1 MAGRPLVL
9 TLVIAAAVAQP
20 AVATARPFYGT
31 VGPLSTITLKRAN
44 GTTVKHASPG
54 ARRFVVSDQSA
65 SHNFHLF
72 GPGVGKKTG
81 IDFVGSRTWKVT
93 LSVGTY
99 KFRCDAHPT
108 TMRGSF
114 NVS

>member
-1 MAGRPLVL
+1 
-9 TLVIAAAVAQP
+9 
-20 AVATARPFYGT
+20 
-31 VGPLSTITLKRAN
+31 
-44 GTTVKHASPG
+44 VKHASPG
-54 ARRFVVSDQSA
+54 VRKFVISDKS
-65 SHNFHLF
+65 SGHNFHLF

-81 IDFVGSRTWKVT
+81 IDFVGSRTWEVT

-114 NVS
+114 DVS